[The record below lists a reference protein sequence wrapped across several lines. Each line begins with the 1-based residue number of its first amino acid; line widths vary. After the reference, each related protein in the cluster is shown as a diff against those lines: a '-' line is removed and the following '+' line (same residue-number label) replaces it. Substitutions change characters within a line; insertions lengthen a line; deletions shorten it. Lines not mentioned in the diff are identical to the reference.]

1 MCTLYNV
8 HKSKFLETF
17 WTWKTERKWNE
28 IDFLKSLTVPYS
40 WFTLCVKLM
49 SIRIYIR
56 LLWISNY
63 NLTPANCKRTLGDV
77 VHLYGMVIE
86 LLRCLCV
93 DYSMIN
99 RSYNSIRLIDVLSII
114 DISYKMHLSSF
125 LTTKKLLCSLNVEVA
140 FRESFM
146 QTKIHTQFW
155 IRWLVYASL
164 LCLNTWTLC
173 SKFNLEESS
182 KLENW
187 LKWWKRARCSLFFV
201 F

>member
-1 MCTLYNV
+1 MYINQNSLKLFELEKQNANETKLISWRVWQCRTVDLLY
-8 HKSKFLETF
+8 
-17 WTWKTERKWNE
+17 
-28 IDFLKSLTVPYS
+28 
-40 WFTLCVKLM
+40 VKLM

-56 LLWISNY
+56 LLRIFNY

-125 LTTKKLLCSLNVEVA
+125 LTTKKLLCSLNVEIA
-140 FRESFM
+140 FRE
-146 QTKIHTQFW
+146 
-155 IRWLVYASL
+155 RV
-164 LCLNTWTLC
+164 LCKLKYTH
-173 SKFNLEESS
+173 SS
-182 KLENW
+182 E
-187 LKWWKRARCSLFFV
+187 FV
-201 F
+201 D